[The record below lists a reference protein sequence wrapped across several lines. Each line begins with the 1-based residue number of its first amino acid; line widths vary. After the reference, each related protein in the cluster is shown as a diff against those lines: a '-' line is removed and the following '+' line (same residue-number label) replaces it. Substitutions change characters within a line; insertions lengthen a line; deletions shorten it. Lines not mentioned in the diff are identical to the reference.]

1 MTVRPLPAQHGTAVS
16 RGSAGPG
23 RAPLPAEGTAARAR
37 GTGRSP
43 AELRGRKGRAAPGL
57 HPSTPVNPGDV
68 SSRSLFPSPCW
79 TVCYS

>member
-43 AELRGRKGRAAPGL
+43 AGQEGPSCARPPSL
-57 HPSTPVNPGDV
+57 HVCKPRRCFLP
-68 SSRSLFPSPCW
+68 L
-79 TVCYS
+79 TVPIPMLDCLLQLK